1 MSDPKTVSDLPID
14 VSIRWANDQKLL
26 QEAYPIIAD
35 SKSISQFTQKDVSS
49 PASQSQLDLLLNVD
63 NTSPTWALFSA
74 PAGFF
79 DQRKLLFTSRVL
91 PLFKSEDDINNKIDR
106 IISALDKNEL
116 EESLGEGREQKSLIT
131 MLEQLRTINKNLLF
145 IMSRRNQYQKG

>member
-1 MSDPKTVSDLPID
+1 MSDPKTISDLPVD

-26 QEAYPIIAD
+26 QETHPIIAD
-35 SKSISQFTQKDVSS
+35 SKSIAQFTQKDVSS

-74 PAGFF
+74 PPGFF
-79 DQRKLLFTSRVL
+79 DQRRLLFTSRVL
-91 PLFKSEDDINNKIDR
+91 PLFESEELIDNKIQR
-106 IISALDKNEL
+106 ITSALGKTEL
-116 EESLGEGREQKSLIT
+116 EESPRGVQEKESLIN
-131 MLEQLRTINKNLLF
+131 MLKQLIAINKNLLF